1 MNLFSQI
8 RSAISSPDKV
18 FIETGAGVAI
28 SYGDMLSG
36 SAQIANVLI
45 ARGVKAGD
53 RVAAQVEKTPQNL
66 LLYLAALRVG
76 AIYLPLNTAYT
87 FAELEYFIGDA
98 EPSLI
103 VCDPAKQAGLS
114 EIASRRGSA
123 AVETLDGRGQGSLT
137 DAAAKASSEF
147 SDVARG
153 SSDLAA
159 ILYTSGTTG
168 RSKGA
173 VLTHDNL
180 ASNAR
185 TLVDY
190 WRFSDSD
197 VLLHALPAVS
207 YTHLR
212 AHET

>member
-18 FIETGAGVAI
+18 FIESGAGVAI

-36 SAQIANVLI
+36 SAQIANVLT

-53 RVAAQVEKTPQNL
+53 RVAAQVDKTPQNL
-66 LLYLAALRVG
+66 LLYLAALRAG

-87 FAELEYFIGDA
+87 LAELEYFIGDA
-98 EPSLI
+98 EPCLI
-103 VCDPAKQAGLS
+103 VCDPAKRAGLS
-114 EIASRRGSA
+114 EIAGRRGA
-123 AVETLDGRGQGSLT
+123 AVETLDARGQGSLS
-137 DAAAKASSEF
+137 DAAAKASPEF
-147 SDVARG
+147 SDVTRS

-173 VLTHDNL
+173 MLTHDNL

-185 TLVDY
+185 RLVVGAATMPPVPP
-190 WRFSDSD
+190 W
-197 VLLHALPAVS
+197 VS
-207 YTHLR
+207 RRRVTSER
-212 AHET
+212 STASR